1 MVTWHPV
8 DAASKNTGETLIIDA
23 LRDDDKHPEIH
34 VYHSVKISQSDDR
47 IGGEA
52 DFIVLIPNKGIIV
65 IEAKGATHSK
75 IVSGKMQLSGVPE
88 EDKIKDPFDQVQ
100 QIRQELMDY
109 LYAKGHGMP
118 IARAVWLPIIRRDQI
133 SNFESGI
140 DVREYELLTRDNL
153 QNPTES
159 LLNLINAYNAEQF
172 GRKHFKRA
180 DLFNSTKFDLARNAI
195 RAEFEIKVD
204 KDYLREIRQTEL
216 QNLEEFEKKLLRGIQ
231 HNSHIYFYGP
241 AGCGKSML
249 LNELAFRAEES
260 GLKVLVTCWNKMVIE
275 ELADDLGTVYSGI
288 TFKALGALMA
298 EIAGV
303 DEHLKK
309 PLGDAWYFE
318 ELPKLAIE
326 AAKANRG
333 QHEFEMIA
341 VDEYQDVSSHP
352 IILEFLRNISKDQSW
367 DSTKVVLAGDKHQQI
382 MRGKVFNEDPYALAC
397 EYIPDLFNYKLTDNF
412 RNSPRIAQALVKLT
426 GNKIQY
432 DEIARNV
439 IYGEIEIVETTAHEL
454 KGELVNQITSLREF
468 FDDNEFRV
476 LSAARTRDCMPLKLF
491 NDTQD
496 QSKEAAFLRET
507 LKNSQAGTGVIP
519 WRSIPQYKGLE
530 TEAVIIVD
538 ADEAQWN
545 VWESQGK
552 SLFEILYVG
561 FSRARH
567 HVVVI
572 CDSFVAEKLRALNL

>member
-8 DAASKNTGETLIIDA
+8 DASSKNTGETLIINA
-23 LRDDDKHPEIH
+23 LRSDDKHPEIH

-52 DFIVLIPNKGIIV
+52 DFIVLIPNKGIV
-65 IEAKGATHSK
+65 VVEAKGATHSK
-75 IVSGKMQLSGVPE
+75 IVGEKMLLSGVPDE
-88 EDKIKDPFDQVQ
+88 EKDPFDQVQ
-100 QIRQELMDY
+100 QIREELTDY
-109 LYAKGHGMP
+109 LYAKGHSMP

-133 SNFESGI
+133 SGFHSGI
-140 DVREYELLTRDNL
+140 DVRDYELLTKDNL

-159 LLNLINAYNAEQF
+159 LLNVINAYNAEQY
-172 GRKHFKRA
+172 GRKHFKRG
-180 DLFNSTKFDLARNAI
+180 DLFNSAKFDLARNAI
-195 RAEFEIKVD
+195 RAEFEIKAD
-204 KDYLREIRQTEL
+204 KDYLREIRQNEL
-216 QNLEEFEKKLLRGIQ
+216 QDLEEFEKKLLKGIER
-231 HNSHIYFYGP
+231 NSHLYFYGP

-275 ELADDLGTVYSGI
+275 ELEDELGSVYSGI

-298 EIAGV
+298 EVAGV

-309 PLGDAWYFE
+309 PLGDAWYFD

-326 AAKANRG
+326 AAKNQRG
-333 QHEFEMIA
+333 DFEFEMIA

-352 IILEFLRNISKDQSW
+352 VILEFLRTVGKNQSW
-367 DSTKVVLAGDKHQQI
+367 AETKVVLAGDKHQQI
-382 MRGKVFNEDPYALAC
+382 MRGKVFNDDPYALAC

-412 RNSPRIAQALVKLT
+412 RNSPRIAKALEKLT
-426 GNKIQY
+426 GKRIKY

-439 IYGEIEIVETTAHEL
+439 IYGEIEIIETTTESL
-454 KGELVNQITSLREF
+454 KHELVNQITSLREL

-491 NDTQD
+491 TDVDD
-496 QSKEAAFLRET
+496 QSDDAAFLRET
-507 LKNSQAGTGVIP
+507 LKNNQAHTGAIP

-572 CDSFVAEKLRALNL
+572 CDSFVAEKLRALKL